1 MAHSNSDNDGAS
13 HRGLQHLDWGFF
25 TLEPVEAGMSD
36 AERSNAD
43 DDKGDEDDE
52 PPRLRRLGPN
62 EEIPD
67 DAIGV
72 DLTQHPEAQDWI
84 AQGRRDDEPR
94 KTWQDLTDE
103 EKRERAREAE
113 RKLERLEEQREE
125 DADEDDEGDDGE
137 PVAPGAG

>member
-1 MAHSNSDNDGAS
+1 MTRSNSDDNGAS
-13 HRGLQHLDWGFF
+13 RRGLQHLSWGFF
-25 TLEPVEAGMSD
+25 ALEPVEAGMND
-36 AERSNAD
+36 AGRSSAD
-43 DDKGDEDDE
+43 DNEGEEDDE

-67 DAIGV
+67 DALGV
-72 DLTQHPEAQDWI
+72 DLTQHPENQDWI

-125 DADEDDEGDDGE
+125 DADKDDEGGDDE
-137 PVAPGAG
+137 PAAPSAG